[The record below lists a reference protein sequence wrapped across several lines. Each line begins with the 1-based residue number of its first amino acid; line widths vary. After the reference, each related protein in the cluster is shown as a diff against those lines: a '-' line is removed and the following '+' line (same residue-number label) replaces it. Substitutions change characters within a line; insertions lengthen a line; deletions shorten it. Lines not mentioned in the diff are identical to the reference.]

1 MASEARYRYLKP
13 EAAKRLIDD
22 LHSEGLDYDQDIAAI
37 EAEAVAAR
45 NAEIAEAVRELRCP
59 NSEHGPYGSAYRDG
73 WYQAQ
78 AADLAIIEKP

>member
-1 MASEARYRYLKP
+1 MTDAG
-13 EAAKRLIDD
+13 KRMDAF
-22 LHSEGLDYDQDIAAI
+22 LHGAVPGWSHAPSAIAAI
-37 EAEAVAAR
+37 EAEAVAAER
-45 NAEIAEAVRELRCP
+45 ARIAEAVRGLRCP